1 MLLMHTPRLIHY
13 NYQEFLQVLNLFLM
27 LNNSNAISSF
37 LFGQV
42 SFSAKAVHIPLLL
55 LRVYFGLIIMMA
67 GLDKPPLPDWMT
79 EQVVSMGF
87 PFPTFFAW
95 IASFGEF
102 AFGALLCLGLMT
114 RFSGFMLAIIMGV
127 ASFGFQKVSPLID
140 MHIAQM
146 FFWVFVL
153 FATVVAGRVSLEYV
167 ILNQVPPAKSR
178 FKLSII
184 ALPAS
189 LLLLSIGLY
198 REWTAPSAPP
208 TADSMEVT
216 SINVPG
222 SFNNWDPA
230 ANEMQQLNETTY
242 VLDVE
247 FEQSSLIEFK
257 FTANKNWDHNLGEK
271 DQHSKGFPIS
281 GTAEVDGG
289 NDTQNIK
296 AYIPA
301 PGAYPIELD
310 TETYSYKVGNI

>member
-1 MLLMHTPRLIHY
+1 
-13 NYQEFLQVLNLFLM
+13 M
-27 LNNSNAISSF
+27 LNNSNPISSL
-37 LFGQV
+37 LFGPIT
-42 SFSAKAVHIPLLL
+42 FSAKAVHIPLLF
-55 LRVYFGLIIMMA
+55 LRVYFGLTIMMA
-67 GLDKPPLPDWMT
+67 GLDKLPLPDWMT

-114 RFSGFMLAIIMGV
+114 RFSGVMLAIIMGV
-127 ASFGFQKVSPLID
+127 ASFCFQKVTPLID

-153 FATVVAGRVSLEYV
+153 FAAVGAGRFSLDYL
-167 ILNQVPPAKSR
+167 ILSQSQQQGSR
-178 FKLSII
+178 FKLSLM

-198 REWTAPSAPP
+198 REWTAPPLQAV
-208 TADSMEVT
+208 TDRMELS

-230 ANEMQQLNETTY
+230 ANEMRQLTETTY

-257 FTANKNWDHNLGEK
+257 FTANKSWDLNLGEK
-271 DQHSKGFPIS
+271 DQNSEGFPIS
-281 GTAEVDGG
+281 GTAELDGG

-301 PGAYPIELD
+301 PGAYRIELD